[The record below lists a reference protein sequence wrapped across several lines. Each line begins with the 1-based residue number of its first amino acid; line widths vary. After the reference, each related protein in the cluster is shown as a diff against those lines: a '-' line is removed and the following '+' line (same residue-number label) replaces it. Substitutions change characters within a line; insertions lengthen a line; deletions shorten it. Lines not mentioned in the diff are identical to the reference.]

1 MFQGQYPSSITQN
14 SKEKLHLRFLYFLFC
29 SYLFL
34 FKFVSNKLSNDNYN
48 YKDYNNNYPPS
59 PPTPP
64 TTVYYKDENVET
76 KPSGSLKNKSVRSAN
91 FDFNSAFIH
100 NHNSAFIPTSN
111 KKKK

>member
-1 MFQGQYPSSITQN
+1 MNISDRLGQIIDLNKKSDNI
-14 SKEKLHLRFLYFLFC
+14 FLFFI
-29 SYLFL
+29 LFL
-34 FKFVSNKLSNDNYN
+34 FKFVGNKPSNNNYN

-76 KPSGSLKNKSVRSAN
+76 KPSSSLKNKSVRSPN
-91 FDFNSAFIH
+91 FDF
-100 NHNSAFIPTSN
+100 NSAFIPTSN